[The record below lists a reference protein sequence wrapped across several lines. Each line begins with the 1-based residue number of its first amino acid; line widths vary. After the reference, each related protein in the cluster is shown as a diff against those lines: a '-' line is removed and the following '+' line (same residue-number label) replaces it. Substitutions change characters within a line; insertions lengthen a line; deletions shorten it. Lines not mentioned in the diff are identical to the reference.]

1 MKTQIPLI
9 EIAPDW
15 GHNNPPVIAN
25 APWYRSRRFLI
36 FIITL
41 LISTSISLTYVFNR
55 PAIYLSYATLL
66 TVAKTE
72 IDQRSKEADI
82 QHVVIQKQILLGHEL
97 IAETA
102 RRLQLLEEVSSIL
115 TIDDIR
121 QMLNVKP
128 IVETNLVEM
137 TAESPDPNILPL
149 LINTWIDV
157 YLDARAETIRQSTGS
172 TTHSLQEELTNLS
185 EKINSKRIELN
196 QFRQK
201 NNITSTGREENEA
214 LARLKG
220 LNDSFNKASEE
231 EVIAKA
237 RMEAV
242 NKAINRG
249 QAVVPKEDTRTLSL
263 LEQQAQKLRE
273 QLKELD
279 QRYTREYM
287 AKISK
292 FKVIPEQL
300 AALEAK
306 IAGMRQSGQSI
317 VLTDTQ
323 QQYAAAAQ
331 TVQVIR
337 KQLNAH
343 KKQAAEFT
351 AKFSEYEALQ
361 SDLEGMELLLRET
374 QERLI
379 KIESKQSEKY
389 PQVDVVERAFLPRD
403 PIRPNYLRDALIAII
418 GSILLGL
425 SSVWFAEFL
434 TRKNEP
440 NTAINLSGIH
450 LYNNGTLQ
458 EQLDTKPLQPLT
470 QQKNYALENPL
481 VREISNQEFDI
492 LIQAANDKGKQLITL
507 LLSGLSLEEISLLH
521 KDAINIDNDTL
532 NIKGASP
539 RSIPI
544 NPALKTL
551 FSDKNFGMM
560 DTSGQPLTAE
570 DIASILLC
578 SVIDAGLAGPNEINA
593 EAIRHSYI
601 IYLVRQGMRLSD
613 LELIIGDISPTELS
627 SYSDYS
633 PPSPGRPFKEIDLI
647 HPALIRLVK
656 ESKNA

>member
-15 GHNNPPVIAN
+15 GHGNPPVIVKE
-25 APWYRSRRFLI
+25 PWFRSRRFVI

-41 LISTSISLTYVFNR
+41 LISTSLSLTYVFSR

-82 QHVVIQKQILLGHEL
+82 QHVVIQQQILLGNEL
-97 IAETA
+97 LKETA
-102 RRLQLLEEVSSIL
+102 RRLQLLEELDNTL
-115 TIDDIR
+115 TIADIR

-137 TAESPDPNILPL
+137 TAESPDPKILPL

-157 YLDARAETIRQSTGS
+157 YLDARAEAVRQSTGS
-172 TTHSLQEELTNLS
+172 TTHSLQEEIDSLS
-185 EKINSKRIELN
+185 EKIASKRIELD

-201 NNITSTGREENEA
+201 NSITSTGREENVA

-220 LNDSFNKASEE
+220 LNDSLNKASEE
-231 EVIAKA
+231 EVMAKA

-242 NKAINRG
+242 NKAINQG

-263 LEQQAQKLRE
+263 LEQQAQNLRE
-273 QLKELD
+273 QLAELD
-279 QRYTREYM
+279 KRYTREYM

-300 AALEAK
+300 AALDAK

-317 VLTDTQ
+317 VLTESQ
-323 QQYAAAAQ
+323 QQYDAASQ
-331 TVQVIR
+331 TVRVIR
-337 KQLNAH
+337 EQLNEH
-343 KKQAAEFT
+343 TMLAAEFT
-351 AKFSEYEALQ
+351 AKFAEYEALQ
-361 SDLEGMELLLRET
+361 SDMEGMELLLRET

-379 KIESKQSEKY
+379 KIETKQSEKY
-389 PQVDVVERAFLPRD
+389 PQVDIVERAFLPRD
-403 PIRPNYLRDALIAII
+403 PIRPNYIRDALIAII
-418 GSILLGL
+418 GSFFLGL

-434 TRKNEP
+434 TRKEEP

-450 LYNNGTLQ
+450 LYNNGTHPELP
-458 EQLDTKPLQPLT
+458 DTKPLPPLS
-470 QQKNYALENPL
+470 QQNNYALENSL
-481 VREISNQEFDI
+481 AREMSNQEFDI
-492 LIQAANDKGKQLITL
+492 LIHAANNKGKQLITL
-507 LLSGLSLEEISLLH
+507 LLSGLSPEEISLLR
-521 KDAINIDNDTL
+521 KDAINNANDTL

-539 RSIPI
+539 RSIPL
-544 NPALKTL
+544 NPVLKTL
-551 FSDKNFGMM
+551 FSDNNYMM
-560 DTSGQPLTAE
+560 GTPDQPLTTE
-570 DIASILLC
+570 EITSMLLC

-601 IYLVRQGMRLSD
+601 IYLVQQGMRLSD
-613 LELIIGDISPTELS
+613 LELIIGGISSTELS
-627 SYSDYS
+627 SYGNYS
-633 PPSPGRPFKEIDLI
+633 PPNPGSPFKEIDLI
-647 HPALIRLVK
+647 HPALTHLIK
-656 ESKNA
+656 ES

>member
-15 GHNNPPVIAN
+15 GHGTPPIIVKE
-25 APWYRSRRFLI
+25 PWFRSRRFII
-36 FIITL
+36 FIIAL
-41 LISTSISLTYVFNR
+41 LISTSISLTYVFSR

-82 QHVVIQKQILLGHEL
+82 QHVVIQKQILLGQEL
-97 IAETA
+97 ITETA
-102 RRLQLLEEVSSIL
+102 RRLQLLEEINSKL
-115 TIDDIR
+115 TVDDIR
-121 QMLNVKP
+121 KMLNVKP

-137 TAESPDPNILPL
+137 EAESPDPKILPL

-157 YLDARAETIRQSTGS
+157 YLDARAETVRLSTGS
-172 TTHSLQEELTNLS
+172 TTHSLQQEISNLTEQIDL
-185 EKINSKRIELN
+185 KRIELN
-196 QFRQK
+196 QFRQT
-201 NNITSTGREENEA
+201 NSITSTGREENEA

-231 EVIAKA
+231 EVMAKA

-242 NKAINRG
+242 NKAINQG

-279 QRYTREYM
+279 ERYTREYM

-300 AALEAK
+300 AALEER

-317 VLTDTQ
+317 VLTESQ

-331 TVQVIR
+331 TVRVIR
-337 KQLNAH
+337 QQLNEH
-343 KKQAAEFT
+343 KNLAAEFT
-351 AKFSEYEALQ
+351 ARFSEYEALQ
-361 SDLEGMELLLRET
+361 TDMEGMELLLRET

-379 KIESKQSEKY
+379 KIETKQSEKY
-389 PQVDVVERAFLPRD
+389 PQVDIVERAFLPRD
-403 PIRPNYLRDALIAII
+403 PVRPDYVRDALIAII
-418 GSILLGL
+418 GSILLAL

-434 TRKNEP
+434 TRKEEP

-450 LYNNGTLQ
+450 LYNTGTHQ
-458 EQLDTKPLQPLT
+458 QQLDTNPLQQLE
-470 QQKNYALENPL
+470 QQKNYALENSL
-481 VREISNQEFDI
+481 AREISNQEFDI
-492 LIQAANDKGKQLITL
+492 LIHAANDKGKRLITL
-507 LLSGLSLEEISLLH
+507 LLSGLSAEEISLLD
-521 KDAINIDNDTL
+521 KDTINKDNDTL
-532 NIKGASP
+532 NIKGTSP

-544 NPALKTL
+544 NSALKKL
-551 FSDKNFGMM
+551 FSDNNYCMESA
-560 DTSGQPLTAE
+560 SGQPLTTE

-601 IYLVRQGMRLSD
+601 IYLVQQGMRLSD
-613 LELIIGDISPTELS
+613 LELIIGYISPVDLS
-627 SYSDYS
+627 AYSNYS

-647 HPALIRLVK
+647 HPALVQM
-656 ESKNA
+656 ESAQ

>member
-9 EIAPDW
+9 EITPDW
-15 GHNNPPVIAN
+15 NYGNTQIIAKEH
-25 APWYRSRRFLI
+25 WFQSSRFVI
-36 FIITL
+36 FITTL
-41 LISTSISLTYVFNR
+41 LVSVSLSLTYVYSR

-82 QHVVIQKQILLGHEL
+82 QHVVIQKKILLGQEL
-97 IAETA
+97 ITETA
-102 RRLQLLEEVSSIL
+102 RRLELLDEISSVL
-115 TIDDIR
+115 TISDIR
-121 QMLNVKP
+121 QLLNVKP

-137 TAESPDPNILPL
+137 TAESADPNILPL

-157 YLDARAETIRQSTGS
+157 YLDARAETVKQSTGS
-172 TTHSLQEELTNLS
+172 TKFSLQEELSNLS
-185 EKINSKRIELN
+185 AKIKSKRIELN
-196 QFRQK
+196 QFRQN
-201 NNITSTGREENEA
+201 NNITSTGREENIA

-231 EVIAKA
+231 KVIAKA

-242 NKAINRG
+242 NKAINQG
-249 QAVVPKEDTRTLSL
+249 HAVVPKEDTRTLSL

-273 QLKELD
+273 QLEELD

-317 VLTDTQ
+317 VATESL

-331 TVQVIR
+331 TVRVIR
-337 KQLNAH
+337 EQLNAH

-351 AKFSEYEALQ
+351 ARFAEYEALQ
-361 SDLEGMELLLRET
+361 SDIEGMELLLRET

-379 KIESKQSEKY
+379 KIETKQSERY
-389 PQVDVVERAFLPRD
+389 PQVDIVERAFLPSD

-418 GSILLGL
+418 GSILFAL

-434 TRKNEP
+434 TRKEDP

-450 LYNNGTLQ
+450 LYNNRTHQ
-458 EQLDTKPLQPLT
+458 ESLNSTPLQPLA
-470 QQKNYALENPL
+470 QQKHHALESQL
-481 VREISNQEFDI
+481 AREISNQEFNI
-492 LIQAANDKGKQLITL
+492 LIHAANDKSKQLITL
-507 LLSGLSLEEISLLH
+507 LLSGLSPEEISLLH
-521 KDAINIDNDTL
+521 KDAMNNDKDTI
-532 NIKGASP
+532 NIKGAFP

-544 NPALKTL
+544 NPALKAL
-551 FSDKNFGMM
+551 FSDEKYCMP
-560 DTSGQPLTAE
+560 DLPLTTE
-570 DIASILLC
+570 DITSMLLC
-578 SVIDAGLAGPNEINA
+578 SAIDAGLSGPNEIDT

-601 IYLVRQGMRLSD
+601 IYLVQQGMRLSD

-627 SYSDYS
+627 SYSNYS
-633 PPSPGRPFKEIDLI
+633 PPSPGRPFKEINLM
-647 HPALIRLVK
+647 HPALNSLVI
-656 ESKNA
+656 SSN